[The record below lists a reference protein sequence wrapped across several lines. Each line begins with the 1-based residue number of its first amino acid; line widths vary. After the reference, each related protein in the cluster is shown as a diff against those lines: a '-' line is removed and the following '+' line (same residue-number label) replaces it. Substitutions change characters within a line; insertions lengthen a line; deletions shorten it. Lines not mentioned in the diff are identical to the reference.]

1 MADFARIAI
10 ALLCLAPGSCSAE
23 PELRIGAGM
32 DVIHKAGMA
41 MVSAALGPFS
51 LYAWHHH
58 NYGASLAYRFG
69 ARVGWNAA
77 AGGILVRRTDDDLGT
92 HLNLL
97 LRGSYC
103 GKALCLSYAHIS
115 HASGLGIERGK
126 ANSGLNFVF
135 IEYRR

>member
-1 MADFARIAI
+1 M
-10 ALLCLAPGSCSAE
+10 
-23 PELRIGAGM
+23 
-32 DVIHKAGMA
+32 IHKAGMA
-41 MVSAALGPFS
+41 MGSLALGPFS
-51 LYAWHHH
+51 FYVWDHH

-92 HLNLL
+92 HLNVL

-103 GKALCLSYAHIS
+103 GQKLCLSYAHMS
-115 HASGLGIERGK
+115 HASGLGIERHE

-135 IEYRR
+135 LEYRR